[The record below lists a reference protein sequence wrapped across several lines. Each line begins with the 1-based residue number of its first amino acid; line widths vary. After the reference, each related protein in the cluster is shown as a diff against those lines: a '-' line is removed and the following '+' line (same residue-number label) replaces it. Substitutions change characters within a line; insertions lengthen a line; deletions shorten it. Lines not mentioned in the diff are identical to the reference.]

1 MLTQSFS
8 NKTNQQFQPT
18 IVLSNVRDSIYSNT
32 TFLTKAKNIL
42 CHGYPHELFQKEAL
56 YM

>member
-8 NKTNQQFQPT
+8 NKTNQQFQP
-18 IVLSNVRDSIYSNT
+18 IVLSNGRDNIYSNT
-32 TFLTKAKNIL
+32 TFLTKAKNIS

>member
-1 MLTQSFS
+1 MLTRSFS

-18 IVLSNVRDSIYSNT
+18 IVLSNSRDSIHSNM
-32 TFLTKAKNIL
+32 TFLTKAKNIS
-42 CHGYPHELFQKEAL
+42 CHDYPHELFQKEAL